1 VLLTGE
7 YKFRETAGSIQGAG
21 KKSSESMCL
30 QANIDQ
36 WRVQQWPEGITID
49 WIEDIAEGF
58 LDLEIKIYKKNIFLI
73 QVAFSQFCTL
83 QNG

>member
-1 VLLTGE
+1 LTGE

-36 WRVQQWPEGITID
+36 WRVQRWPGGRTIQW
-49 WIEDIAEGF
+49 WINYIAEGS
-58 LDLEIKIYKKNIFLI
+58 LDLEIKIYKRNIFLI

>member
-1 VLLTGE
+1 LTGE
-7 YKFRETAGSIQGAG
+7 YKFKETAGSIQGAG

-36 WRVQQWPEGITID
+36 WRVQRWPEGGIIR
-49 WIEDIAEGF
+49 WRINYIAEGS
-58 LDLEIKIYKKNIFLI
+58 LDLEIKIYKRNIFFI
-73 QVAFSQFCTL
+73 QVVFLQFCTL

>member
-1 VLLTGE
+1 LTRE

-36 WRVQQWPEGITID
+36 WRVHRWPE
-49 WIEDIAEGF
+49 WIEDIAEES
-58 LDLEIKIYKKNIFLI
+58 LDLKKKDI
-73 QVAFSQFCTL
+73 
-83 QNG
+83 